1 MNIRNV
7 KKILPTLL
15 KYNICPFLWG
25 SQGIGKTESVKQYC
39 SENGLDLRILYTATQ
54 EVGDLIGLLVKD
66 ATNGTAYHT
75 RPEWFP
81 TEGKGIIF
89 LDELNRAP
97 NDVLQALFSFIIK
110 GELHRHKLP
119 KGWKVVAA
127 GNYQSDRFNVTDT
140 RDAAWLSRFCHLDF
154 TPSVEEWLL
163 YAESRGANDVAD
175 FIRECPN
182 MLELSAKDAGRLDM
196 SFIVPDRRSM
206 LEGIGMLE
214 ASGEVPEEL
223 KYEVY
228 SGLVGVPAASAYV
241 AWSNKKEKSLTLKQ
255 ILNSYTG
262 SIKQRVLDASAANKE
277 RRFDVLNQPLDE
289 LVLKLENSPDLL
301 TTTGYLD
308 NIKAYLLDIPRELS
322 TKAFVRLSGLPPFHG
337 KNAILNDAEYVKLFN
352 SHVSTRKISTRKK

>member
-7 KKILPTLL
+7 KRILPTLL
-15 KYNICPFLWG
+15 KHNICPFLWG

-39 SENGLDLRILYTATQ
+39 SENDLDLRILYTATQ

-66 ATNGTAYHT
+66 DTNGTAYHT

-163 YAESRGANDVAD
+163 YAESRGADDIAD

-228 SGLVGVPAASAYV
+228 SGLVGLSAAAAYV

-262 SIKQRVLDASAANKE
+262 NVKKRVLDASSSKKE
-277 RRFDVLNQPLDE
+277 RRFDILNQPIDE
-289 LVLKLENSPDLL
+289 LLLKLADNPDLL
-301 TTTGYLD
+301 SAEGYLS
-308 NIKAYLLDIPRELS
+308 NIKLYLLDIPKELA
-322 TKAFVRLSGLPPFHG
+322 TKAFVRLSSLGRFYG
-337 KNAILNDAEYVKLFN
+337 KDALLNDAAYVELFN
-352 SHVSTRKISTRKK
+352 SQIKAPKK